1 MPLLI
6 LMGPFVMLVDTP
18 QPLFDFTG
26 ADGAKD
32 WKAVND
38 GVMGGVS
45 EGKFT
50 ITDRK
55 TLEFFGTLS
64 LANSGGFASVRTK
77 AGRLDRSF
85 HEVARCDQIVTKL
98 NPTAR
103 DAGDFQQLVNDPCQL
118 PHLALDDGAGFVLE
132 LVLVLLETEQLDG
145 VGNGGQGVAEFVAEH
160 RQKFILATM
169 QFGQLV
175 GVAVQ
180 IVLQPLPLR
189 LVPHDF
195 GEAD

>member
-1 MPLLI
+1 MAVTCKILVMPLLI

-26 ADGAKD
+26 ADVAKD

-77 AGRLDRSF
+77 AKTLGLENGDTLVAKVRGDGREYSLNLYLAKPLIAFSYRATVQTKKGEWVEIEVPLDTFEATSF
-85 HEVARCDQIVTKL
+85 GRPVE
-98 NPTAR
+98 
-103 DAGDFQQLVNDPCQL
+103 DAGPVDPNGVN
-118 PHLALDDGAGFVLE
+118 ALGFMVSDKKAGPFKLE
-132 LVLVLLETEQLDG
+132 VEWVKVRQ
-145 VGNGGQGVAEFVAEH
+145 VAN
-160 RQKFILATM
+160 RM
-169 QFGQLV
+169 
-175 GVAVQ
+175 
-180 IVLQPLPLR
+180 
-189 LVPHDF
+189 
-195 GEAD
+195 